1 MFVVGWAEGYFV
13 YPALNHFPYECH
25 QTKGNHECCQPYPLF
40 QSVSR
45 RGLNMEHKE
54 YAGSQALFK
63 VDACV
68 RGRICSQI
76 GNTRFTWCVCQKHS
90 AACQRNTA
98 SHRRTCHSNNTLR
111 TYQVWS
117 SSKCRERK
125 RTAGIKRAGP
135 RGNEADGRRCCLFL
149 PVLNFDRLRLLLGSV
164 SLLSHGQ
171 GRRVD
176 SLGKGVRGVEE
187 QWGGWSGGESW
198 SCLRDIN
205 IFDSQM
211 ITLCHS

>member
-1 MFVVGWAEGYFV
+1 MFLVGWAEGYFV
-13 YPALNHFPYECH
+13 SLTPALNHFPHECH
-25 QTKGNHECCQPYPLF
+25 QTKGNHECCQPYSLF
-40 QSVSR
+40 RSVSR

-54 YAGSQALFK
+54 YAGSQALLK

-90 AACQRNTA
+90 VACQRNTA

-125 RTAGIKRAGP
+125 RMAGIKRAGP

-149 PVLNFDRLRLLLGSV
+149 PCWILTGCACCLD
-164 SLLSHGQ
+164 LSACSPMARG
-171 GRRVD
+171 G
-176 SLGKGVRGVEE
+176 GK
-187 QWGGWSGGESW
+187 
-198 SCLRDIN
+198 
-205 IFDSQM
+205 
-211 ITLCHS
+211 TA